1 MPARTGRLEKRIH
14 IEVPLRLLI
23 LRNPGDVE
31 KTVTQNVSS
40 HGVRVLTRRPLLP
53 QEQLVAETA
62 DGEVRMQARVVYCQG
77 LPDGRFAAG
86 LQFQEGYVNFQEGHA
101 NWSGIPKG
109 SAD

>member
-1 MPARTGRLEKRIH
+1 MP
-14 IEVPLRLLI
+14 
-23 LRNPGDVE
+23 RNLGDIE

-40 HGVRVLTRRPLLP
+40 RGARVLTRRPLPP

-62 DGEVRMQARVVYCQG
+62 GGEIRMQARVVYCQG
-77 LPDGRFAAG
+77 VPDGHFAVG
-86 LQFQEGYVNFQEGHA
+86 LEFQKGYV

>member
-1 MPARTGRLEKRIH
+1 VPARTGRLEKRIH
-14 IEVPLRLLI
+14 IEVPLRLFM

-31 KTVTQNVSS
+31 KTVTQNISS
-40 HGVRVLTRRPLLP
+40 RGVKVLTRRPLLP

-62 DGEVRMQARVVYCQG
+62 GGEIRVQARVVYCRG
-77 LPDGRFAAG
+77 LPDGHFVAG
-86 LQFQEGYVNFQEGHA
+86 LQFQEGHV

>member
-14 IEVPLRLLI
+14 IEVALQLLM
-23 LRNPGDVE
+23 LRNPGDIE

-40 HGVRVLTRRPLLP
+40 RGVRVLTRRPLLP
-53 QEQLVAETA
+53 EEQLVAETA